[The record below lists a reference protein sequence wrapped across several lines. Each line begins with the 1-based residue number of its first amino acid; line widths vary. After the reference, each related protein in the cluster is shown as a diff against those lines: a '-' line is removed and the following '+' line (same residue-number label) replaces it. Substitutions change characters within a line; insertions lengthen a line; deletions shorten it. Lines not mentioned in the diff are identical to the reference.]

1 MKEEKTTWFRYSV
14 NDQDIHEALVEEAG
28 MVSLPQWMLFELLR
42 SRREYRTLSW
52 IWGALVFLLVILLCL
67 TMWIW

>member
-14 NDQDIHEALVEEAG
+14 NDEDIHEALVEEAG

-42 SRREYRTLSW
+42 SRRVYARLSSLW
-52 IWGALVFLLVILLCL
+52 AVLLLLFVFVWAFTIWLG
-67 TMWIW
+67 

>member
-14 NDQDIHEALVEEAG
+14 DDKDIHEALVEEAG

-42 SRREYRTLSW
+42 SRREYRHLNYTWAAIVLLIVIALCLSIW
-52 IWGALVFLLVILLCL
+52 IW
-67 TMWIW
+67 

>member
-52 IWGALVFLLVILLCL
+52 IWGVLVFSLVILLCL